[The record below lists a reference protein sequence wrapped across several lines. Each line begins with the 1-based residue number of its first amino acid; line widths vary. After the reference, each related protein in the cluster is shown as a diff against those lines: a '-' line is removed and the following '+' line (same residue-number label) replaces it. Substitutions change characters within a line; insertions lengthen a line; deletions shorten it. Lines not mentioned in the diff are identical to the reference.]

1 MHPRAAH
8 AEADRELEATSA
20 SGVGSATHAVM
31 QRPSLLSGTGKA
43 FMPRESR
50 LGSATE
56 MHLFL
61 TLSEEMLLPYCRYP
75 CLSLHRPI
83 RILHRKACLN

>member
-20 SGVGSATHAVM
+20 SGVGSATHAEAYY
-31 QRPSLLSGTGKA
+31 PSIRNRKGVYA
-43 FMPRESR
+43 SR